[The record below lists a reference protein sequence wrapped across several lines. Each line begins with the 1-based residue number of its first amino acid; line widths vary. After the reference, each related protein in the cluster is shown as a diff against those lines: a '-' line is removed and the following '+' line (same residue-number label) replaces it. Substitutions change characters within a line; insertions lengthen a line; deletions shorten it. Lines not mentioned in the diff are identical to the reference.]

1 MGTANQFAVELNVS
15 DSTGAQTG
23 FATNSCPNAIQ
34 QVITLTNA
42 AAGQYTI
49 FLGNLGG
56 SASNPLPNEQWLV
69 DVITATFSPTS
80 SPTTSTTNSDSESDS
95 SGDSNSDSDGD
106 SSDDVMN
113 AAALNEEEA
122 KDLFGYK
129 SQTVG
134 DEEYEVMLHFGK
146 STYYNVWAMLAVVV
160 ILNLFYCLFCRKQL
174 KKNEKTDDQ
183 MPYV

>member
-15 DSTGAQTG
+15 DSSGAQTG
-23 FATNSCPNAIQ
+23 LATSSCPNANQ
-34 QVITLTNA
+34 QVVTLTNA

-69 DVITATFSPTS
+69 NVITATFSPTS
-80 SPTTSTTNSDSESDS
+80 SPTTSTTSSDSDS

-113 AAALNEEEA
+113 AALNEEEA
-122 KDLFGYK
+122 NNLFGYK
-129 SQTVG
+129 SQPV
-134 DEEYEVMLHFGK
+134 DDDKEYEVMLHFGK